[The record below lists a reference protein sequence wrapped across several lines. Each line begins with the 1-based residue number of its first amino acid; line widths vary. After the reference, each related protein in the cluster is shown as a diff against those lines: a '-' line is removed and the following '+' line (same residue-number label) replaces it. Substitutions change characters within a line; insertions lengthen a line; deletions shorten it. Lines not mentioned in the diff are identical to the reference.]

1 MCLSVPKY
9 HFDKIVNRRK
19 VNSYKWDVGE
29 DELPMWVAD
38 MDFDT
43 APEIKNALQKRIEQ
57 GAFGYNTVP
66 NSFFEAYISWWQN
79 RHEFTL
85 QKDWLM
91 FCTGA
96 VPAISSIV
104 RKMTKPSDKVV
115 LLTPV
120 YNIFYNSILNNGR
133 EVLESSLVYKDGNYQ
148 LDYDDLENK
157 LVQPETTLMIFCNPH
172 NPTGYVWTKAELD
185 KIGQLCLKH
194 DVLILSDEVHC
205 DLTHPDSYYTPF
217 ASVSEEIANIT
228 MTCLAP
234 SKAFNIAGLQTSV
247 ISVPNEVLR
256 KRVNRGINTDEVAEP
271 NSFAIQATEAAFNE
285 AGQWLDEL
293 NEYLVKNRAY
303 LIEQVTTAFP
313 KIKIV
318 PAKATYLAWLDCSAI
333 SQNTTALCAFIRQKT
348 GLILS
353 DGDIFGG
360 NGKLFIRWNYACPL
374 EVLVDGVERFK
385 KAVKEYK
392 EQ

>member
-1 MCLSVPKY
+1 M
-9 HFDKIVNRRK
+9 FDFDEVVDRK
-19 VNSYKWDVGE
+19 GTNCAKWDTIEAHNKPKDV
-29 DELPMWVAD
+29 LPMWVAD

-43 APEIKNALQKRIEQ
+43 APEIKKCPAKASLSRRLWLQYCAK
-57 GAFGYNTVP
+57 FL
-66 NSFFEAYISWWQN
+66 FFEAIFSWWQN

-96 VPAISSIV
+96 VPALSSIV

-157 LVQPETTLMIFCNPH
+157 LAQPETTLMIFCNPH

-205 DLTHPDSYYTPF
+205 DLTHPDSYYTPLHRYQKK
-217 ASVSEEIANIT
+217 SQT
-228 MTCLAP
+228 
-234 SKAFNIAGLQTSV
+234 LQ
-247 ISVPNEVLR
+247 
-256 KRVNRGINTDEVAEP
+256 
-271 NSFAIQATEAAFNE
+271 
-285 AGQWLDEL
+285 
-293 NEYLVKNRAY
+293 
-303 LIEQVTTAFP
+303 
-313 KIKIV
+313 
-318 PAKATYLAWLDCSAI
+318 
-333 SQNTTALCAFIRQKT
+333 
-348 GLILS
+348 
-353 DGDIFGG
+353 
-360 NGKLFIRWNYACPL
+360 
-374 EVLVDGVERFK
+374 
-385 KAVKEYK
+385 
-392 EQ
+392 